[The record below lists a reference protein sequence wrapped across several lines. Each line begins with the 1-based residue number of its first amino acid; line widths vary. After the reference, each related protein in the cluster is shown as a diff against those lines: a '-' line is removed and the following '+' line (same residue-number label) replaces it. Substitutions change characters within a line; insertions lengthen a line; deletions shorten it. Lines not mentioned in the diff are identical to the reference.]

1 MRFNFCDDGK
11 EVLQAQKRTMCLIF
25 SKNHGKNLA
34 NRKKSDKNRQN
45 PSDFAK
51 TEMFNII

>member
-34 NRKKSDKNRQN
+34 NRKKSDKNHQN
-45 PSDFAK
+45 SSDFAK
-51 TEMFNII
+51 TKMFNVI